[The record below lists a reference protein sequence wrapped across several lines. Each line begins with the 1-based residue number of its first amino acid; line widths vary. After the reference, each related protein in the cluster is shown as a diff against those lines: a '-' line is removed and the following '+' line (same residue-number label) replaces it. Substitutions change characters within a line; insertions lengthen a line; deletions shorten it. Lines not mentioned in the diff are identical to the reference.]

1 MLASKYY
8 PLCLNSLLLKIVLHK
23 ATMIRKFWRILRPDR
38 SGKEAKADPV
48 RPETLRSEER
58 GAIPSEAACEQ
69 SAVIETGRDRKT
81 LLLEVPGIDGKALE
95 KLSEVFDI
103 VRPSEDVEQMDVD
116 YIIIGGH
123 TQLVTTAENAQK
135 IPPSEEA
142 GMTRDEEFLSRAKAV
157 VWHNIDNVD
166 FSKGIFASE
175 MYVSQS
181 LLYKKIKSLT
191 GMSTVGFIK
200 SIRMEHALEL
210 LADPS
215 LSISEI
221 SERCGF
227 ASVSYFGEIFRMQFG
242 KSPSEYRN
250 TPPLAN
256 LLIFNYM

>member
-1 MLASKYY
+1 
-8 PLCLNSLLLKIVLHK
+8 
-23 ATMIRKFWRILRPDR
+23 MIRKFWRIIRPYR
-38 SGKEAKADPV
+38 SGKEANVDSV
-48 RPETLRSEER
+48 RQVTLHSEER
-58 GAIPSEAACEQ
+58 GAVPSELTGEQPAAVE
-69 SAVIETGRDRKT
+69 VGWGRKT
-81 LLLEVPGIDGKALE
+81 LLLDVSDIDGKSLE
-95 KLSEVFDI
+95 KLSDVFDI
-103 VRPSEDVEQMDVD
+103 IRPSEDVEEMDID
-116 YIIIGGH
+116 YILIDGH
-123 TQLVTTAENAQK
+123 TQLSAAAEQAPK
-135 IPPSEEA
+135 MPPAEEA
-142 GMTRDEEFLSRAKAV
+142 RMTRDEEFLTRAKAV

-166 FSKGIFASE
+166 FSKGVFASE

-250 TPPLAN
+250 TPP
-256 LLIFNYM
+256 IR